1 MTTVKHDDFHHYY
14 NDGDCTWIMIMMVVM
29 IIMRALLQDG
39 GESLTLITTS
49 SRLVEA
55 LITVGTIGDNP
66 PHPEFDPKL
75 SRLAH
80 LLALRVY
87 CAFKRCLLKII
98 KSKGVQPKYLKMGSL
113 FNEQCSCTTAVSAI
127 PGEKF
132 PEARHRAELQL
143 NGTHHGRSRKG
154 QLNEAR
160 LSP

>member
-29 IIMRALLQDG
+29 ITMRALLQDG

-66 PHPEFDPKL
+66 PHPHHPEFDPKL

-80 LLALRVY
+80 LLLALRVY
-87 CAFKRCLLKII
+87 RAFKRCLLKII

-132 PEARHRAELQL
+132 PEARHRAELKW
-143 NGTHHGRSRKG
+143 NSSWKK
-154 QLNEAR
+154 
-160 LSP
+160 